1 MASFIWKIDIKPI
14 LKGKSFYIAVDSIL
28 FFTVLKFILTYIGK
42 IFLGGNI
49 QVSLFI

>member
-1 MASFIWKIDIKPI
+1 MENRYQAYRE
-14 LKGKSFYIAVDSIL
+14 KSFYVAVDSIL
-28 FFTVLKFILTYIGK
+28 FFTGLKFILTYIGK